1 MAIVLEHDIRLAED
15 SSTTSSSTSNS
26 ATETAKRKT
35 VKFRESSRK
44 KHDHVRSPVFV
55 NRRSGGGGG
64 SGASHHL
71 LKNADVIISV
81 DQLQQ
86 QQQLSHPNYWES
98 YYGTDTAAA
107 PDQKPY
113 KSGNSTS
120 SSSQSLYNTPYYDY
134 RREQSKVRRPLELSS
149 YDLLILNF
157 RIFKSYVNCC
167 GPL

>member
-64 SGASHHL
+64 SAGNHL

-98 YYGTDTAAA
+98 YYGTDTAAT

-157 RIFKSYVNCC
+157 RILKSYVNC

>member
-1 MAIVLEHDIRLAED
+1 MPFAKHDTGLAED

-64 SGASHHL
+64 SASHHL
-71 LKNADVIISV
+71 LKNADIIISV

-86 QQQLSHPNYWES
+86 QQSHPNYWES

-134 RREQSKVRRPLELSS
+134 RREQSKVRKALSS
-149 YDLLILNF
+149 RYLSRVHAI
-157 RIFKSYVNCC
+157 C
-167 GPL
+167 